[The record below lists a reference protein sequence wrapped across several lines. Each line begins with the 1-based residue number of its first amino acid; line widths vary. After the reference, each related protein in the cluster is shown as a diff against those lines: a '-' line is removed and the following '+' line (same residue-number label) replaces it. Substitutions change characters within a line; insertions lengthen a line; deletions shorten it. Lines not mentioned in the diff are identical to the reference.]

1 MNACE
6 AGYRVKFYIAAELAE
21 AVQMNRLARLKK
33 PQQDRFADNRRTE
46 LSDLQLLPVGDAF
59 SDNIRTFRKGQ
70 GDHKHKSGIL
80 KMDLAF

>member
-33 PQQDRFADNRRTE
+33 KPSKIDLLITDE
-46 LSDLQLLPVGDAF
+46 LDYLIFNCYQSEILFQIISERSERVRGIINTNLEF
-59 SDNIRTFRKGQ
+59 SKWT
-70 GDHKHKSGIL
+70 
-80 KMDLAF
+80 